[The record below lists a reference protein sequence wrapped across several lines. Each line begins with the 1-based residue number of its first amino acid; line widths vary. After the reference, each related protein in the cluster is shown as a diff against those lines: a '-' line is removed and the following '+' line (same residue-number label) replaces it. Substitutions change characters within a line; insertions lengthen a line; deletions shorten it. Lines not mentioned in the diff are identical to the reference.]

1 MNYSF
6 STKIKCIVIKTTEYF
21 NGIISIIEQLNN
33 LYDNFNDSYESH
45 YFDETNSYVVVLE
58 TENDEHRDVAFF
70 STQKFAEQFS
80 FSLIRSFTELA
91 FS

>member
-1 MNYSF
+1 M
-6 STKIKCIVIKTTEYF
+6 VKTTEYF

-58 TENDEHRDVAFF
+58 SGKTIRIHKIVA
-70 STQKFAEQFS
+70 QDAELDISNIDNETFDRI
-80 FSLIRSFTELA
+80 FNTYK
-91 FS
+91 

>member
-1 MNYSF
+1 M
-6 STKIKCIVIKTTEYF
+6 IKTTEYF

-58 TENDEHRDVAFF
+58 SGKTIRIHKIVA
-70 STQKFAEQFS
+70 QDAELDISNIDNETFDRI
-80 FSLIRSFTELA
+80 FNTCK
-91 FS
+91 

>member
-1 MNYSF
+1 M
-6 STKIKCIVIKTTEYF
+6 IKTTEYF

-58 TENDEHRDVAFF
+58 SGKTIRIHKIVA
-70 STQKFAEQFS
+70 QDAELDIS
-80 FSLIRSFTELA
+80 NMISKP
-91 FS
+91 

>member
-1 MNYSF
+1 M
-6 STKIKCIVIKTTEYF
+6 IKTTEYF

-58 TENDEHRDVAFF
+58 SGKTIRIHKIVA
-70 STQKFAEQFS
+70 QDAELDISNIDNETFDRI
-80 FSLIRSFTELA
+80 FNTYK
-91 FS
+91 